1 MGFFGRFAGVVFNPQ
16 KTFES
21 LAEKPVWLDALI
33 IVLIAFS
40 IHGFLT
46 APYYQKDSLHMM
58 ENSIKLRE
66 KYGEEG
72 YNRMIERLRNPS
84 TVQTLVVG
92 AGTFLI
98 GLLAGCVL
106 LLGFGRMSSTQ
117 GKFHQI
123 FAACIH
129 ANFVDKILGNSL
141 RLVLVLSRK
150 SVLQTSTGL
159 ALLFPRLEVASP
171 AYVILSQIDFFQL
184 WLFGILAFGLAA
196 IFKVGLKKALVI
208 SYLVWLLKTLFTIGL
223 GFLALSWM
231 S

>member
-1 MGFFGRFAGVVFNPQ
+1 MRFFGRVAGVFFNPQ

-21 LAEKPVWLDALI
+21 LAEKPVWVDALI

-66 KYGEEG
+66 KG

-98 GLLAGCVL
+98 GLLASCVL

-129 ANFVDKILGNSL
+129 ANFVDKILGNAL

-159 ALLFPRLEVASP
+159 AILFPRLEVTSP
-171 AYVILSQIDFFQL
+171 AYIILSQIDFFQL

-223 GFLALSWM
+223 GLLALSWM